1 MRRGLT
7 VTQVTLAPYI
17 LTDADGSNPRIVF
30 PVSTPAALVL
40 VESKAAGSYVARTP
54 TGDGARIAVV
64 AARAYA
70 QSHRGK
76 LARLYAQMDRIE

>member
-1 MRRGLT
+1 MLR
-7 VTQVTLAPYI
+7 VTLAPYI

-40 VESKAAGSYVARTP
+40 VESRTAGAYVARTP

-70 QSHRGK
+70 KSHRAT
-76 LARLYAQMDRIE
+76 LASLYAQIDRIERST